1 MITTSFE
8 EEISNGSI
16 QLSMGSATTDTD
28 TLASTKQSASTIAIL
43 LDNGKLPLE
52 YEIDENKYIETNIT
66 EDLIIKATIGVAI
79 IVILA
84 LAVLVIKYKLS
95 GLLASISYIGL
106 IAVYLLVIR
115 YTNVSISLQGIVG
128 MLLTIILNYVF
139 NITLLKNIKNN
150 TDEKVSKI
158 INNTYKEFAIK
169 MIPVAIISVVFT
181 FMQLIPISSF
191 GMTLFWGI
199 IIMLVYN
206 IIITKKI
213 LEIKANK

>member
-1 MITTSFE
+1 
-8 EEISNGSI
+8 
-16 QLSMGSATTDTD
+16 
-28 TLASTKQSASTIAIL
+28 
-43 LDNGKLPLE
+43 
-52 YEIDENKYIETNIT
+52 
-66 EDLIIKATIGVAI
+66 
-79 IVILA
+79 
-84 LAVLVIKYKLS
+84 
-95 GLLASISYIGL
+95 
-106 IAVYLLVIR
+106 
-115 YTNVSISLQGIVG
+115 

-181 FMQLIPISSF
+181 LMKLIPISSF

-213 LEIKANK
+213 LEIKADK